1 MSKKKIIFSPVTRL
15 SGILS
20 VKVTIDRNKVVD
32 ADASS
37 TMFRGFEWIMRGRHV
52 TDAVY
57 MTQRVCGICSLAHGA
72 LGSYLLDELYDN
84 QISENAQYLRNIMY
98 GADFLQNHIRQIYLF
113 SIPDYVRMPDRPPF
127 HNQKLLDA
135 RLSSGDNQ
143 RIVEDYFEAIEAARE
158 SHQIL
163 ALFGGK
169 APNQHSFLH
178 GGVAVAPTVDKIN
191 TALSLLDKIHQFVRE
206 KMLPDIKLLSR
217 VYSDYFNIG
226 VTPRR
231 LLSFGLWRFGDRNE
245 VYFWKGGVLRGQH
258 LSEVDTNLINEGI
271 INSWFEGEIED
282 MYDGN
287 LEPDPFKESAYS
299 WVKTVKYE
307 GEQMETG
314 PLARLIINGLYK
326 GGTST
331 MDRIMARALE
341 TLLITELMEEWL
353 SKLDPGSEAPI
364 SQNKELV
371 KEQIIATHDAMRGAL
386 LHSARISAE
395 EVLKYNIIT
404 PTVWNFSPK
413 DQDGAPGPVENAMI
427 GTRIGR
433 SANLYTIL
441 GRIIRSFDPCM
452 SCATHVLD
460 LKGNLKSKHVF

>member
-20 VKVTIDRNKVVD
+20 VKVMIDGNMVVD

-37 TMFRGFEWIMRGRHV
+37 TMFRGFEWIMRDRHV

-72 LGSYLLDELYDN
+72 VGSYLLDELYDN

-135 RLSSGDNQ
+135 RLSPADNQ
-143 RIVEDYFEAIEAARE
+143 KIVENYFEAIEAARE

-191 TALSLLDKIHQFVRE
+191 TAMSLLDRIHQFVKE

-226 VTPRR
+226 LTPRR
-231 LLSFGLWRFGDRNE
+231 LLSFGLWRFGQ
-245 VYFWKGGVLRGQH
+245 K
-258 LSEVDTNLINEGI
+258 
-271 INSWFEGEIED
+271 
-282 MYDGN
+282 
-287 LEPDPFKESAYS
+287 
-299 WVKTVKYE
+299 
-307 GEQMETG
+307 
-314 PLARLIINGLYK
+314 
-326 GGTST
+326 
-331 MDRIMARALE
+331 
-341 TLLITELMEEWL
+341 
-353 SKLDPGSEAPI
+353 
-364 SQNKELV
+364 
-371 KEQIIATHDAMRGAL
+371 
-386 LHSARISAE
+386 
-395 EVLKYNIIT
+395 
-404 PTVWNFSPK
+404 
-413 DQDGAPGPVENAMI
+413 
-427 GTRIGR
+427 
-433 SANLYTIL
+433 
-441 GRIIRSFDPCM
+441 
-452 SCATHVLD
+452 
-460 LKGNLKSKHVF
+460 